1 MTPSPPCSN
10 CDEVSYLDQAILIN
24 LGDIHRGAMQH
35 HQALDDIRKA
45 FDKSQVKKLTSCSI
59 DEIGKDK
66 PAMVNF

>member
-1 MTPSPPCSN
+1 
-10 CDEVSYLDQAILIN
+10 
-24 LGDIHRGAMQH
+24 MQH